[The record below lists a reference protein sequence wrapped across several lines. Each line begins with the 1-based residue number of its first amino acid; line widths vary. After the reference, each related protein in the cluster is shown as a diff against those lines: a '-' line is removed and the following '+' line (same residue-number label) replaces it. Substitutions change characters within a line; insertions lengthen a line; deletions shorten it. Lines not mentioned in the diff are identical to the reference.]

1 MRTSIFKRT
10 RRSIRTFP
18 GRYMAILLIVM
29 LGVGFFSGLKLS
41 RAAMVNTG
49 DEYLTEHSFYDFR
62 LISTLGFTEEDVEKT
77 ADRSEVADAEGFKT
91 VDALVDDEGDQHSFK
106 LISLPEKVSTPS
118 LDAGRM
124 PEADNE
130 CLADAQ
136 RYSKKDI
143 GREITV
149 LDQEDTLS
157 EDTYTIV
164 GIVHSPEY
172 IGSDRGST
180 TVGDGSLRGFF
191 YLPKEVF
198 KTEPFTEIQLT
209 LKERADIYTAAY
221 DDLIA
226 EHEDDISA
234 FTDALAEARYDNL
247 IEEAGIP
254 EEMASMVGI
263 EKPDTYVLT
272 RDENSCF
279 QSFDNDTSIVSG
291 VANIFPIFFILIA
304 MLVCMTTMTR
314 MVDEERTQI
323 GTLKAL
329 GFRNSS
335 ITGKYM
341 LYAGSAT
348 FFGWLIGYFGGTFA
362 LPLIFWYAYG
372 ALYDFAPLI
381 YLFDP
386 VLAFGTLAASMVGIL
401 GSTWFSCRKEL
412 RSQPAQLIRPQTA
425 KEGKR
430 VLLERLPFIWKRLS
444 FLRKVTL
451 RNMFRYKKKLIMML
465 VGISCCTGLL
475 ITGFGVRD
483 TMINTGHL
491 QYDTVQTYDMEVSFT
506 SGDGENVLAELDTVD
521 DVEEKKLCNLL
532 RVDLKADKSLNSV
545 SMYSFENEDQLD
557 DFWTLK
563 NGEKKLSFPDT
574 GEAFICR
581 KIADELALEVGDTFT
596 IRDANDNQMEVKVG
610 GIYENYAMNSIILSA
625 ETYEEGIGGWEANTA
640 LLNTEEDSAS
650 LAERLMGL
658 DSVLGVSRLS
668 ATRNVLDDAL
678 SCLDY
683 IIWIIVLLSGALAFI
698 VMFNLT
704 NINLAERSRE
714 IATVEVLGFY
724 PRETQHYVLWENA
737 VLSFL
742 AMFLGIPLGTL
753 FHRVV
758 MSMIQIEMLRFYPY
772 ITWQSYLL
780 AMVCTI
786 FFMVFVNLFMRRSIA
801 KIPMAESLKA
811 VE

>member
-1 MRTSIFKRT
+1 
-10 RRSIRTFP
+10 
-18 GRYMAILLIVM
+18 MAILLIVM
-29 LGVGFFSGLKLS
+29 LGVGFFSGLKVS
-41 RAAMVNTG
+41 RAAMVNTA
-49 DEYLTEHSFYDFR
+49 DDYLTTHAFYDFR

-77 ADRSEVADAEGFKT
+77 AARSDVAKAEGFKT
-91 VDALVDDEGDQHSFK
+91 VDAVVDDDGDLRAFK
-106 LISLPEKVSTPS
+106 LTSLPDEVSTPS

-130 CLADAQ
+130 CLADSHI
-136 RYSKKDI
+136 YSKEDI

-149 LDQEDTLS
+149 TDQEDTLS
-157 EDTYTIV
+157 EETYTIV

-172 IGSDRGST
+172 IGTDRGST
-180 TVGDGSLRGFF
+180 SVGNGALRGFF
-191 YLPKEVF
+191 YLPKDVF
-198 KTEPFTEIQLT
+198 SSEAFTEIQLT
-209 LKERADIYTAAY
+209 LKDREDIYTEAY

-226 EHEDDISA
+226 EHESDIA
-234 FTDALAEARYDNL
+234 QFTKDLADARYEDL

-254 EEMASMVGI
+254 EEMASRVGI

-279 QSFDNDTSIVSG
+279 RSFDNDTSIVSG
-291 VANIFPIFFILIA
+291 IANIFPVFFVLIA

-348 FFGWLIGYFGGTFA
+348 FLGWLIGFFGGTVA
-362 LPLIFWYAYG
+362 LPLIFWHAYG

-386 VLAFGTLAASMVGIL
+386 ALALGTFAASMIGIL

-412 RSQPAQLIRPQTA
+412 MSQPAQLIRPQTA

-430 VLLERLPFIWKRLS
+430 ILLERLPFIWKRLS

-491 QYDTVQTYDMEVSFT
+491 QYDTVQAYDMEVSFT
-506 SGDGENVLAELDTVD
+506 AGEGETALEELATVD
-521 DVEEKKLCNLL
+521 GIREMKLGNLL
-532 RVDLKADKSLNSV
+532 RVDLKADKSMNSV
-545 SMYSFENEDQLD
+545 SMYSFDNEEGLR
-557 DFWTLK
+557 DFWKLK
-563 NGEKKLSFPDT
+563 HGEENLTFPDT
-574 GEAFICR
+574 GEAFICQ
-581 KIADELALEVGDTFT
+581 KIADELELAVGDTFT
-596 IRDANDNQMEVKVG
+596 IRDADGKQLEVTVG
-610 GIYENYAMNSIILSA
+610 GIYDNYAMNSLILSA
-625 ETYEEGIGGWEANTA
+625 DTYEEAFGTWEANTV
-640 LLNTEEDSAS
+640 LLNADEDTESF
-650 LAERLMGL
+650 AETLMNL
-658 DSVLGVSRLS
+658 DSVLGVNRLA
-668 ATRNVLDDAL
+668 ATRNILDDAL

-683 IIWIIVLLSGALAFI
+683 IIWIIVVLSGALAFI

-737 VLSFL
+737 VLSVL
-742 AMFLGIPLGTL
+742 AMLLGIPLGTI

-758 MSMIQIEMLRFYPY
+758 MSMIHIEMLRFYPY